1 MSFDGYI
8 QKPKLIETKLVKYYN
23 AKNKQIK
30 LNQPDIGSEPIIQEP
45 LHKKLTNLVWEFIK
59 ENYGFFIILVL
70 IVVLL
75 YVRYIEVNKR
85 KEKMKEIIDQINYQN
100 YEVDDVI

>member
-8 QKPKLIETKLVKYYN
+8 RKPKLIENKIVKYYN
-23 AKNKQIK
+23 AKNKQNK
-30 LNQPDIGSEPIIQEP
+30 LNQPDVNEQIIHEP

-59 ENYGFFIILVL
+59 ENYGFFIILILV
-70 IVVLL
+70 IILL

-85 KEKMKEIIDQINYQN
+85 KEKMKKIIDQINYQN
-100 YEVDDVI
+100 DEHDDVI